1 MKRAE
6 LWRSVKFLLFSCSA
20 GLIELGSFA
29 LFNEVLHWPYWAAY
43 LLALVLLRRDELS
56 YPSGDSLKRQWL
68 ADDICAVTYVSRSD
82 GISYDNMFSA
92 CYGSWSCRRRSTSR
106 KMTPTTGSRPPISAA
121 TTGRI

>member
-1 MKRAE
+1 MTIGQTIAQLRKER
-6 LWRSVKFLLFSCSA
+6 
-20 GLIELGSFA
+20 GLTQE
-29 LFNEVLHWPYWAAY
+29 
-43 LLALVLLRRDELS
+43 
-56 YPSGDSLKRQWL
+56 QL

-82 GISYDNMFSA
+82 GISYDNVFSA